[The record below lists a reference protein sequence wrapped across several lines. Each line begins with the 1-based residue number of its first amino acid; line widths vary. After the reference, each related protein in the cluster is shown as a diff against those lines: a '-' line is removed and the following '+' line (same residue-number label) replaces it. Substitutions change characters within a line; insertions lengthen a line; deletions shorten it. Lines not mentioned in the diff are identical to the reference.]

1 MLAPVGGVSPA
12 SPLNPTPFDTG
23 TPVVNVDVQQ
33 LQLERQL
40 QTYNQQL
47 EIAQNAARQ
56 AEQLQ
61 RQIAAVQQQIEQ
73 RQLDNARV
81 ADQQE
86 NNAADDA
93 AAEQLR
99 TDNLLAD
106 RQAEDIRADNLA
118 ADRLA
123 EERLAA
129 DRLAAD
135 QLFDAQNPIVEPQ
148 LRQPTIDFSNLNN
161 PAAAPAPE
169 SQATNEDLIPP
180 LAPDDSG
187 RLINTLV

>member
-1 MLAPVGGVSPA
+1 MLAPVGGVSSA
-12 SPLNPTPFDTG
+12 SPVNPEPFNMG
-23 TPVVNVDVQQ
+23 TPVANVDAQQ

-47 EIAQNAARQ
+47 EIARNAARQ

-61 RQIAAVQQQIEQ
+61 RQIAAVQQQIDQ
-73 RQLDNARV
+73 RQVDNAR
-81 ADQQE
+81 ASDRQE
-86 NNAADDA
+86 SNAADDA

-99 TDNLLAD
+99 TNNLLAD
-106 RQAEDIRADNLA
+106 RQAEDIKADNLA

-123 EERLAA
+123 DERLAA

-148 LRQPTIDFSNLNN
+148 LRQPTIDFSNLN
-161 PAAAPAPE
+161 APTQAPE
-169 SQATNEDLIPP
+169 PQTTNEDLIPP